1 MAAIEKTHWPSIY
14 VATGICMIDYVRV
27 STIGANAWPYLNSL
41 DSDATEAFFGY
52 TKSIGSI
59 GNMISATVAG
69 FLSNWMAHTRPAMV
83 VGKLFSLLGCIL
95 YVSVELF
102 PYGRRYIFLLVELLF
117 GIATGFVGVWR
128 VHVVMASTEKDRA
141 RAVSMAGLAITLGLS
156 TGPYDELMTLPNYL
170 QVNIYTAPGYLTAA
184 GSIIGLLLLM
194 CCFDG
199 RMDHIHTTD
208 SCKMLTSSQD
218 KPVFKIVNPTKQ
230 TSFQK
235 FASPRLPYDCLA
247 VLVCLLVKIG
257 ISSANQYTNTLSA
270 AYTSIVFKW
279 SHHQTVFFHALA
291 HGLMGLVGVVGN
303 LGYILNIFTK
313 IPQRKAVL
321 FTITLMFLFFLITYP
336 WPFISETI
344 PYKVIGNTTL
354 DNGTVVEEVVSY
366 GCKSSFRWCKNT
378 PAVDIYIYH
387 IALVICMGIAI
398 PLSNTNLDVLYSK
411 ILGPIKQGTMQ
422 GMFAA
427 VGDVVNVFAPIAV
440 SQVYTFFG
448 PRPVWLYEL
457 GILAICI
464 VVWCFGY
471 SRMVPFTRKN
481 STVVQT
487 STIVVSSKLA

>member
-1 MAAIEKTHWPSIY
+1 
-14 VATGICMIDYVRV
+14 MIDYVRV

-52 TKSIGSI
+52 AKSAGSI

-69 FLSNWMAHTRPAMV
+69 FLSNWIAHTRPAMV
-83 VGKLFSLLGCIL
+83 VGKLFSLLACIL
-95 YVSVELF
+95 YVSLELF

-156 TGPYDELMTLPNYL
+156 AGPLFTLVLGLLMDSADEDLMTLPNYL

-199 RMDHIHTTD
+199 RMDHIHTSD
-208 SCKMLTSSQD
+208 SCKMLTTSHD
-218 KPVFKIVNPTKQ
+218 KPVFKIMNPTKH

-235 FASPRLPYDCLA
+235 FASPRFSYDCFA
-247 VLVCLLVKIG
+247 VFVCLLMKIG
-257 ISSANQYTNTLSA
+257 IVSALQYTLTLSA
-270 AYTSIVFKW
+270 PYTSIVFKW

-291 HGLMGLVGVVGN
+291 HGLMGLVGVVCN
-303 LGYILNIFTK
+303 LGYIFGIFTK

-321 FTITLMFLFFLITYP
+321 FAITIMFLFFLITYP

-344 PYKVIGNTTL
+344 PYKVIGNTTQ
-354 DNGTVVEEVVSY
+354 DNGTVVEEVISY
-366 GCKSSFRWCKNT
+366 GCKPSFRWCKNT
-378 PAVDIYIYH
+378 PAVDIYVYH

-448 PRPVWLYEL
+448 PRPVWIYEL
-457 GILAICI
+457 GVLGICI

-471 SRMVPFTRKN
+471 SRIVPFKRKN
-481 STVVQT
+481 STIVQT
-487 STIVVSSKLA
+487 STIIVSSKLA